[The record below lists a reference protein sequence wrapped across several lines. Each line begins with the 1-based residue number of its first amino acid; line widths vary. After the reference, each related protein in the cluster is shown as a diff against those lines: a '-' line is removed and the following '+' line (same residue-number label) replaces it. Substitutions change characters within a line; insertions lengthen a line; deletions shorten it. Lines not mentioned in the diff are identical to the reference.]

1 MNIYLK
7 DVLRQ
12 FGKNLITLL
21 DENPSKLDLL
31 KLYIDEKP
39 IVDCKSYNYLTY

>member
-1 MNIYLK
+1 LE

-12 FGKNLITLL
+12 FGKTLITLL
-21 DENPSKLDLL
+21 DENPNKLDLL

-39 IVDCKSYNYLTY
+39 ILDCKYFTLFGIEIY